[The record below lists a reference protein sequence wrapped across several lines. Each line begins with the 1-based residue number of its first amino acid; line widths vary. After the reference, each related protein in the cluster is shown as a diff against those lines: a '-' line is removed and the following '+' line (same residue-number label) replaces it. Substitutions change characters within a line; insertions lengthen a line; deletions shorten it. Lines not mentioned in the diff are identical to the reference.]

1 MNTNTPPE
9 ELTGELEVKEPYD
22 AAAGA
27 TAVAESFK
35 KVLQGTGMARG
46 WKALVNLNQKDG
58 YDCPSCAWPDPDGHR
73 SGIAEY
79 CESGAKAVAD
89 EVMTKHT
96 ASPVLFQRYS
106 VDELR
111 QKPDFWLGQQ
121 GRLTQPMVIRP
132 GATHYE
138 PISWDDA
145 FQLIAN
151 QLNALDSP
159 DEAIFYTSGRASNE
173 AAFVYQLFVRM
184 FGTNNMPDCSN
195 MCHESTSVALADSI
209 GLGKASV
216 KYDDYEKADV
226 IMIMGQNPGTNAPR
240 MLTPLAKAKRAGTKI
255 ISVNPLHEIGLIAF
269 KDPQSPHDM
278 LLGAQKMTDVFL
290 QVRINSDM
298 ALLKA
303 MCKLLL
309 EEEKK
314 AAAAGQPG
322 RVLDQAFIQKY
333 TSGYDDFVRSL
344 EQFEINELAA
354 QCGLTVAQIQEA
366 VDLFKYTP
374 KLIICWAMGLTQHR
388 NSVST
393 INEIINLLL
402 LKGSIGIEGGG
413 ASPIRGH
420 SNVQGDR
427 TMGVWEKPK
436 PEFLDSLKRVY
447 NFEPP
452 REHGFDTVAAVK
464 AMHEG
469 KASVFFGLGG
479 NFALAVSDTNY
490 TAEALKKCKMTV
502 HVSTK
507 LNRSHLTHGET
518 ALILPCLGRTDHDM
532 QASGEQFVSCESTT
546 GVVAQSRGV
555 VDPVESNLKSEVA
568 IICEL
573 AKATLGVDNR
583 VDELGHPYIKWD
595 AFKGNYDLIRD
606 DIERVVPGFDGYN
619 EKVRKPGGFY
629 IPNGPRIREFKT
641 SDSKAHFTINSPEHH
656 NLQPGELLLMTI
668 RSHDQFN
675 TTIYGYDDRYRGIY
689 NERRVLFM
697 HADDIANQGLQEKQ
711 VVDIRT
717 HYDGQERI
725 AHRFVVIPYD
735 IPRGCTA
742 AYYPETNV
750 LVPIDLKAE
759 QSNTPVS
766 KSLVITVTPA
776 AS

>member
-9 ELTGELEVKEPYD
+9 ELTGELEVGKPYTQ
-22 AAAGA
+22 AAGY
-27 TAVAESFK
+27 TAIVKSFK
-35 KVLQGTGMARG
+35 QVLQGTGPARG
-46 WKALVNLNQKDG
+46 WKALVNMNQKDG

-89 EVMTKHT
+89 EIMDKHT

-106 VDELR
+106 VAELL
-111 QKPDFWLGQQ
+111 QKSDLWLSQQ
-121 GRLTQPMVIRP
+121 GRLSQPLVIRP

-138 PISWDDA
+138 AISWEDA
-145 FQLIAN
+145 LQLIAD

-159 DEAIFYTSGRASNE
+159 NEAIFYTSGRTSNE
-173 AAFVYQLFVRM
+173 AAFLYQLFVRQ

-216 KYDDYEKADV
+216 KYEDYEKADV

-240 MLTPLAKAKRAGTKI
+240 MLTPLEKAKRNGAKI
-255 ISVNPLHEIGLIAF
+255 IAVNPLHEAGLLAF
-269 KDPQSPHDM
+269 KDPQSPRDM
-278 LLGAQKMTDVFL
+278 LLGPEKLTDIYL

-303 MCKLLL
+303 MCKILL

-314 AAAAGQPG
+314 APG
-322 RVLDQAFIQKY
+322 KVLDTFFIQKY
-333 TSGYDDFVRSL
+333 TSGYNAFVKSL
-344 EQFEINELAA
+344 EQFELNELAA

-374 KLIICWAMGLTQHR
+374 KLVICWAMGLTQHR
-388 NSVST
+388 DAVHS

-427 TMGVWEKPK
+427 TMGIWEKPK
-436 PEFLDSLKRVY
+436 PEFLDALEKVFH
-447 NFEPP
+447 FEPP
-452 REHGFDTVAAVK
+452 REDGFDTVASVK

-469 KASVFFGLGG
+469 KAKVFMGMGG
-479 NFALAVSDTNY
+479 NFALAVSDTDY
-490 TAEALKKCKMTV
+490 TAEALKKCKLTV

-507 LNRSHLTHGET
+507 LNRSHLHHGET
-518 ALILPCLGRTDHDM
+518 ALILPCLGRTDRDF

-546 GVVAQSRGV
+546 GVVAQSKGV
-555 VDPVESNLKSEVA
+555 VDPVSPHLKSEVA

-573 AKATLGVDNR
+573 AKATLNGRSTVD
-583 VDELGHPYIKWD
+583 WD
-595 AFKGNYDLIRD
+595 SLVANYDRIRD
-606 DIERVVPGFDGYN
+606 LIEQVVPGFDTYN
-619 EKVRKPGGFY
+619 EQVRKPGGFY
-629 IPNGPRIREFKT
+629 LPNGPRERKFKT
-641 SDSKAHFTINSPEHH
+641 ADGKAHFTINTPTHH
-656 NLQPGELLLMTI
+656 DLQTGELLLMTI

-675 TTIYGYDDRYRGIY
+675 TTIYGYDDRYRGVY
-689 NERRVLFM
+689 NERRVVFM
-697 HADDIANQGLQEKQ
+697 NPDDIANLGLKEKQ
-711 VVDIRT
+711 VVDLHSR
-717 HYDGQERI
+717 YDGKTRT
-725 AHRFVVIPYD
+725 AHQFVVISYN

-750 LVPIDLKAE
+750 LVPIDSIAE
-759 QSNTPVS
+759 KSHTPIS
-766 KSLVITVTPA
+766 KSIVITVTP
-776 AS
+776 S